1 MIYHDTNCVKAH
13 SKEACFQFIHPSNC
27 YRVENVDV
35 STKIFSVSREK
46 YLYLCPGTV
55 LSLRVSTCD
64 VTGPGRCWKQIQLE
78 INLLSLVCVMSL
90 VIISHH
96 FRSCWWIWFISTKTE
111 SCIAAA
117 TTRRLSSPGAPPVTR
132 WVQRFY
138 KRGSLGELAESWDLD
153 FSALA
158 RADFLAI
165 CLIDCGRGIVVTRL
179 AGDWWQENLSCILT
193 CHEPVTRVTRR
204 HDTSHMQLRSDRMC
218 DENEHHHGAT
228 LREQLTPITSYL
240 WRQPISITRPGSA

>member
-1 MIYHDTNCVKAH
+1 MGGDICVSASRAGPARVWHPTCFTCSCCQVRNLGKQKIHILFGKLPCQKYVYSEMIYHDTNCVKAH

-96 FRSCWWIWFISTKTE
+96 FRSFWWI
-111 SCIAAA
+111 
-117 TTRRLSSPGAPPVTR
+117 
-132 WVQRFY
+132 
-138 KRGSLGELAESWDLD
+138 
-153 FSALA
+153 
-158 RADFLAI
+158 
-165 CLIDCGRGIVVTRL
+165 
-179 AGDWWQENLSCILT
+179 
-193 CHEPVTRVTRR
+193 
-204 HDTSHMQLRSDRMC
+204 
-218 DENEHHHGAT
+218 
-228 LREQLTPITSYL
+228 
-240 WRQPISITRPGSA
+240 